1 MTPVVVRAT
10 VRARL
15 LGLPLLRL
23 DADVTVRPAD
33 VVQGRAVVAVIDGD
47 LTDAA
52 QLLADATRTLDRAR

>member
-1 MTPVVVRAT
+1 VTPVVVRAA

-23 DADVTVRPAD
+23 DADVVLQPAD
-33 VVQGRAVVAVIDGD
+33 VVRGRAVVVASDGD

-52 QLLADATRTLDRAR
+52 DLLARATRTLDRAR